1 MKDLWLNSVGSYSP
15 SLHFY
20 IFQIYKNDCGNLIKM
35 AVAPQGFH
43 RFVKHY
49 TERISKR
56 LKAKKDTVTKKS
68 KLHLTI
74 MIGNNDS
81 NFSPSTRVKISLF
94 FRLTLNF

>member
-1 MKDLWLNSVGSYSP
+1 MAKFCGFLPP

-49 TERISKR
+49 TERISRGSKP
-56 LKAKKDTVTKKS
+56 KKTQLPRKVSFT
-68 KLHLTI
+68 
-74 MIGNNDS
+74 
-81 NFSPSTRVKISLF
+81 
-94 FRLTLNF
+94 